1 MSQCPSVRHSL
12 WMETLNLNK
21 RRQGRPRST
30 TWTYWPVREA
40 PQRADPLGE
49 DSSRVSV
56 LALPGPQHVRGTST
70 TLWEALVSVK
80 GVPFKGRHV
89 GGAGLGLRNG
99 VPCKDQVPWN
109 CRQAGP
115 VLEILAAGE
124 PEVDVWWQ
132 RSGGV
137 WWGGGLRIWGV
148 GEGSGA
154 SQRLKVSCR
163 LGHPLEAW
171 GAGMHSREWL
181 AAGLGWGQH
190 LCAGVKF
197 QGCVGVWRMRGAR
210 NSGCRAHV
218 LGTRRGA
225 GEFRVLGPDIPGVW
239 GGRSESMQQEQRRAD
254 PVGVRVGM
262 TGCSSPEGSS

>member
-1 MSQCPSVRHSL
+1 M
-12 WMETLNLNK
+12 
-21 RRQGRPRST
+21 
-30 TWTYWPVREA
+30 
-40 PQRADPLGE
+40 
-49 DSSRVSV
+49 SV
-56 LALPGPQHVRGTST
+56 LALPGPQHVRGTNT

-109 CRQAGP
+109 CRRAAP

-148 GEGSGA
+148 REGSGA
-154 SQRLKVSCR
+154 SQRLRVSCR
-163 LGHPLEAW
+163 LGRPLEAW

-181 AAGLGWGQH
+181 GAGLGWGSICVQG
-190 LCAGVKF
+190 LSSGGAWGFGGCGVPGILGAGLMS
-197 QGCVGVWRMRGAR
+197 WEPRGAQG
-210 NSGCRAHV
+210 NFVC
-218 LGTRRGA
+218 
-225 GEFRVLGPDIPGVW
+225 
-239 GGRSESMQQEQRRAD
+239 
-254 PVGVRVGM
+254 
-262 TGCSSPEGSS
+262 